1 MVSRKIRHP
10 WDDWFR
16 RKQFR
21 LAKDNHYT
29 CLPHSM
35 AQQIRNEAQRRGL
48 KVSIQIIGTTLVV
61 TNRGSANA

>member
-29 CLPHSM
+29 CMPH
-35 AQQIRNEAQRRGL
+35 
-48 KVSIQIIGTTLVV
+48 SIQIIGTTLVV